1 MEHHILHGEHIKH
14 VDTHAHS
21 TQDDFLVR
29 FRQNLLKETKWGIS
43 LLRFIFYT
51 ILSAFFYGFITWLFE
66 FDEVKAFF
74 AVIMP
79 PLVIYF
85 LGEYLTLIPIF
96 FVVALMLVP
105 FKQATRIL
113 SFAIVCS
120 FFIIFLI

>member
-1 MEHHILHGEHIKH
+1 MEHPIHEIHTNE
-14 VDTHAHS
+14 VDHHAH
-21 TQDDFLVR
+21 TKHDDFLVR
-29 FRQNLLKETKWGIS
+29 FRQNLKKETKWGIS

-51 ILSAFFYGFITWLFE
+51 ILSTFLYGFIKWLFE
-66 FDEVKAFF
+66 FGEAKAFF

-79 PLVIYF
+79 PLLVYL
-85 LGEYLTLIPIF
+85 LGEYLTLIPVF